1 MTEQFNTTD
10 RGLLVYAPAKIN
22 LFLLIAGKR
31 PDGFHELETLMA
43 KIDWC
48 DELLFEPGRTDGI
61 ELVCR
66 GPHWA
71 PDGPD
76 NLVYRACT
84 LLLEK
89 AGRSTP
95 LRVTLT
101 KNIPAGTGLGSASS
115 DAAAALLGLNRF
127 AELNQPMSVLHAI
140 AAQLGSDI
148 AFFLYGPAAV
158 CTGRGEKIR
167 PLEDIF
173 PFEALVLTPNL
184 SVPTKSVYANY
195 RHSDAEYRRWADKI
209 MPLFAK
215 KRVDSVAKI
224 CANMLESSCFE
235 LHRELAEL
243 KDRCEAFCG
252 CKVCL
257 SGSGSAMFILAPD
270 RQQMPRLQR
279 WLKNEFNCESRFV
292 NNNRW

>member
-1 MTEQFNTTD
+1 
-10 RGLLVYAPAKIN
+10 
-22 LFLLIAGKR
+22 
-31 PDGFHELETLMA
+31 
-43 KIDWC
+43 
-48 DELLFEPGRTDGI
+48 
-61 ELVCR
+61 
-66 GPHWA
+66 
-71 PDGPD
+71 
-76 NLVYRACT
+76 
-84 LLLEK
+84 
-89 AGRSTP
+89 
-95 LRVTLT
+95 
-101 KNIPAGTGLGSASS
+101 
-115 DAAAALLGLNRF
+115 
-127 AELNQPMSVLHAI
+127 
-140 AAQLGSDI
+140 
-148 AFFLYGPAAV
+148 
-158 CTGRGEKIR
+158 
-167 PLEDIF
+167 
-173 PFEALVLTPNL
+173 
-184 SVPTKSVYANY
+184 
-195 RHSDAEYRRWADKI
+195 